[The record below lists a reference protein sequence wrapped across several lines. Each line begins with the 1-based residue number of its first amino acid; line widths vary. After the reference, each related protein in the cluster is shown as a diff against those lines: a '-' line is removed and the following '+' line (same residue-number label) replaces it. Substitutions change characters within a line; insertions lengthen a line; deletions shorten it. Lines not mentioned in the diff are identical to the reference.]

1 MQIVTPDPCLI
12 MQPHYFSDKF
22 FLDMAMSIMKKLSV
36 FSMFSLSK
44 PLLQSRNFRPAIRK
58 KEGYRKKKQV
68 DCHVHFCRFYS
79 SFFVPLTNSLVVSKR

>member
-12 MQPHYFSDKF
+12 MQPHYFSDNF

-44 PLLQSRNFRPAIRK
+44 PLLQSRNFRPAKRK
-58 KEGYRKKKQV
+58 KEGYRKKKNRWIVVFIFADFIQV
-68 DCHVHFCRFYS
+68 F
-79 SFFVPLTNSLVVSKR
+79 SFLLQIRL